1 MKVVL
6 LSTAPAGT
14 AGSMSRYADLVVSLL
29 REPEP
34 EVDVTRINLAL
45 PATTLQRFPAVLRNL
60 LHHAW
65 VNLATYRTVHRVE
78 AGIFHVLDGSHA
90 YVTEAF
96 AGLRTVITVHDMIPL
111 LQIRGEL
118 GDKSLSWPARRLVR
132 CSVAG
137 IRDAS
142 HLVADSHNTANDL
155 HRLID
160 INRKTVTVLPLAVTL
175 PAGEFAGHAAR
186 RLGVPS
192 SYVLHVGNDAF
203 YKNRQGV
210 LRVFAR
216 VRQEIQNLRLV
227 MVGPAPNGRLQHL
240 IQDMALRGAVEFRSD
255 MAERELSALYQN
267 AAFLLFPS
275 LYEGFGWPPL
285 EAMANGCPVV
295 CSNAASLPEVVG
307 DAALTALPHDEEAL
321 AQHCISLL
329 KDEDLVRNLGRKGLE
344 RARLF
349 SVERLRNG
357 LIAAYEKVLAS
368 RP

>member
-1 MKVVL
+1 
-6 LSTAPAGT
+6 
-14 AGSMSRYADLVVSLL
+14 
-29 REPEP
+29 
-34 EVDVTRINLAL
+34 
-45 PATTLQRFPAVLRNL
+45 
-60 LHHAW
+60 
-65 VNLATYRTVHRVE
+65 
-78 AGIFHVLDGSHA
+78 
-90 YVTEAF
+90 
-96 AGLRTVITVHDMIPL
+96 
-111 LQIRGEL
+111 
-118 GDKSLSWPARRLVR
+118 
-132 CSVAG
+132 
-137 IRDAS
+137 
-142 HLVADSHNTANDL
+142 
-155 HRLID
+155 
-160 INRKTVTVLPLAVTL
+160 
-175 PAGEFAGHAAR
+175 
-186 RLGVPS
+186 
-192 SYVLHVGNDAF
+192 
-203 YKNRQGV
+203 
-210 LRVFAR
+210 
-216 VRQEIQNLRLV
+216 